1 MTRPSRHPGPQSGPH
16 GDSQL
21 GGQTPG
27 PPIQSPTSP
36 PQPTVIAPTPNGM
49 ASNCKT
55 RTQNDYKHCQ
65 LADRHIETKLNE
77 SQQTATDDQGRIA
90 NVVEVTKD
98 YHERVANIIEATKDS
113 NGRVTKLTESTK
125 DDHERLAKVMEATN
139 YDQQR
144 ISNVVDV
151 TKDTRKPIIEAVG
164 QSAPVVPLHKPPQ
177 KLDLLETEAFGE
189 SVQTLLRP
197 HLRDI
202 PKTQSLDLRHDDEVP
217 GCSDVSKA
225 GSMEPSAL
233 TREMRAR
240 LLVTQQSRSL
250 GRDDPACMGEG
261 AESPGGSPRTVRRRP
276 PLRESRRVSIDA
288 SGSYLQLNQYK
299 LMEPIGQ
306 VGTNFIYSFIIKTR
320 EKLWVGRKGAIAY

>member
-21 GGQTPG
+21 GGHTPG

-49 ASNCKT
+49 AANCRT

-65 LADRHIETKLNE
+65 LADRHREPKLNE
-77 SQQTATDDQGRIA
+77 SQQTANDDQERIA
-90 NVVEVTKD
+90 NAVEIKKD
-98 YHERVANIIEATKDS
+98 NHERLAKIMDPTNDS
-113 NGRVTKLTESTK
+113 NGRVAKVTEATKGNHGRLDNVIEERSCEQ
-125 DDHERLAKVMEATN
+125 ERLANIE
-139 YDQQR
+139 
-144 ISNVVDV
+144 NV
-151 TKDTRKPIIEAVG
+151 TRKPILGVVG
-164 QSAPVVPLHKPPQ
+164 QSASVVPLHKPPP
-177 KLDLLETEAFGE
+177 KLDLETEAFGE
-189 SVQTLLRP
+189 SVQTLRP
-197 HLRDI
+197 YLRDV

-217 GCSDVSKA
+217 ECSDMSKA
-225 GSMEPSAL
+225 CSMEPSAL

-250 GRDDPACMGEG
+250 GRDDPGCMGEG

-306 VGTNFIYSFIIKTR
+306 VGPTIFFSLSWFITSFVIFI
-320 EKLWVGRKGAIAY
+320 VY

>member
-1 MTRPSRHPGPQSGPH
+1 MEAEGAVMTRPSRHPGPQSSPH

-21 GGQTPG
+21 GGHTPG

-49 ASNCKT
+49 AANCKT

-65 LADRHIETKLNE
+65 LVDRHRETKLNE
-77 SQQTATDDQGRIA
+77 SQQTATDDQGRIT

-98 YHERVANIIEATKDS
+98 NHERVTNAITATKGS
-113 NGRVTKLTESTK
+113 NGRVANATEDNHT
-125 DDHERLAKVMEATN
+125 RLAKVMEAAN
-139 YDQQR
+139 DDQER
-144 ISNVVDV
+144 LTSVVDV
-151 TKDTRKPIIEAVG
+151 TKDTRKPILEVVG

-177 KLDLLETEAFGE
+177 KLDLETEAFGE

-197 HLRDI
+197 HLRDV

-217 GCSDVSKA
+217 GCSDITKA
-225 GSMEPSAL
+225 SSMEPSAL

-250 GRDDPACMGEG
+250 GRDDPGCMGEG

-306 VGTNFIYSFIIKTR
+306 VGTILFFEHAFY
-320 EKLWVGRKGAIAY
+320 L